1 MKTTLIMLVL
11 GVCMGVGAGA
21 SAQTSSDSRFTV
33 AINAAG
39 QAESRTLNLAAAVPV
54 FAETA
59 TVTGTQKVTSG
70 PAFDAGVRYRLP
82 RHFALGVSVSVFNR
96 RQNAA
101 ITAMLPDPVFFNTFK
116 SASATASGLRHTEIG
131 THVQFLYLRPL
142 SDRVHVALSIGPSL
156 IHVNESVAVATV
168 DGASQALTVGSSRER
183 GNAFGGNIGADLSFF
198 PATRY
203 GVGAFV
209 RYTAGEAHLSAIN
222 HLRVGGVQAGA
233 GFRFQF

>member
-11 GVCMGVGAGA
+11 GACVGAGDA
-21 SAQTSSDSRFTV
+21 AAQTPSDARFTV

-54 FAETA
+54 FDETA
-59 TVTGTQKVTSG
+59 SVTGTQKVTSG
-70 PAFDAGVRYRLP
+70 PAVDAGVRYRLP
-82 RHFALGVSVSVFNR
+82 RHFAVGVTVSVFNR

-101 ITAMLPDPVFFNTFK
+101 ITAQLPDPVFFNTFK
-116 SASATASGLRHTEIG
+116 SASATASGLRHSEIG
-131 THVQFLYLRPL
+131 THLQFLYLRPVSNRL
-142 SDRVHVALSIGPSL
+142 QLALSVGPSL

-168 DGASQALTVGSSRER
+168 NGATQALTVGSNRER

-198 PATRY
+198 PAMRY

-209 RYTAGEAHLSAIN
+209 RYTAGEAHLSTIN